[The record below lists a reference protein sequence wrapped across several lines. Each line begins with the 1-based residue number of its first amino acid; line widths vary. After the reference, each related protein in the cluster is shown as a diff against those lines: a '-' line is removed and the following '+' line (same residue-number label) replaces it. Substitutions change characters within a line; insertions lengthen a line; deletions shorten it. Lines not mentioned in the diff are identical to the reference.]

1 MGVLGTPALGKLGP
15 LDVDREIRRGLPARM
30 LLRFKRRTRMS
41 FEEIAEVLDVSTK
54 TIERAVARAGR
65 LSTSASDRLYRM
77 ARLVALAERVLED
90 RDAAMEW
97 LHSPQHGLSGRVPFE
112 LLSSEAGARAVESL
126 LERIEHGFLA

>member
-15 LDVDREIRRGLPARM
+15 LDVDRAIRRGLPVHM
-30 LLRFKRRTRMS
+30 LLRFKRRTRMN

-65 LSTSASDRLYRM
+65 LSASASDRLYRM

-97 LHSPQHGLSGRVPFE
+97 LRSPQHGLSGRVPFE
-112 LLSSEAGARAVESL
+112 LLASEAGARAVESL